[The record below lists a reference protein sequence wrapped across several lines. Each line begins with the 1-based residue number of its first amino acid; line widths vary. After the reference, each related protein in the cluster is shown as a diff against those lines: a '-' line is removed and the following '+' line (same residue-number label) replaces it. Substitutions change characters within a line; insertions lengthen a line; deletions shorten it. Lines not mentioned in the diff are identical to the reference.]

1 MKLNAQQLEILAL
14 LKLDAD
20 RSPKDLAKSLGITE
34 RTVRYNLERMVGLG
48 FARRFPMVNVYPLG
62 LRYVNV
68 YFSLA
73 GADRKYAR
81 QLISRLE
88 RSPRVSWLAQLGG
101 DFHYGAAFLVRRY
114 EEVADLFSSLG
125 AKATVAIRN
134 KEITQHLALHLYS
147 LKFLSSRSSK
157 SEVFGY
163 WTTGKDV
170 EADALDFDILNLLAS
185 KQMAGGRELSRA
197 LGRPH
202 STIDARLKRL
212 RRNKVYLG
220 QWLQASFSLLHYQAF
235 KVLLSTNAHDE
246 KTKNHLRS
254 FCENHP
260 RIDHLIECVGRWDFE
275 VGIVVQDSTQV
286 LEVVESLMDE
296 FGPIIQSTQTLPIL
310 RLLKLQQ
317 CCSLSELSGP
327 ILM

>member
-147 LKFLSSRSSK
+147 LKFL
-157 SEVFGY
+157 
-163 WTTGKDV
+163 
-170 EADALDFDILNLLAS
+170 
-185 KQMAGGRELSRA
+185 
-197 LGRPH
+197 
-202 STIDARLKRL
+202 
-212 RRNKVYLG
+212 
-220 QWLQASFSLLHYQAF
+220 FS
-235 KVLLSTNAHDE
+235 
-246 KTKNHLRS
+246 
-254 FCENHP
+254 
-260 RIDHLIECVGRWDFE
+260 
-275 VGIVVQDSTQV
+275 
-286 LEVVESLMDE
+286 
-296 FGPIIQSTQTLPIL
+296 
-310 RLLKLQQ
+310 
-317 CCSLSELSGP
+317 
-327 ILM
+327 